1 MDPVSGGLTL
11 AGGAIKALGTI
22 SAGRQQQQALVEQ
35 GRQENIAGNL
45 QATRIR
51 EQARRAIGQQIGG
64 QFANGF
70 QGGTGSA
77 LDALSESQINS
88 TLDALQTRRDAATK
102 AASLYTQGN
111 LARQSAGWGAASGL
125 VGTASQLYG
134 LHKDWTT
141 AHQEDPRAGG
151 TAVVG
156 G

>member
-1 MDPVSGGLTL
+1 MDPVSAGFKVAGGLIKGI
-11 AGGAIKALGTI
+11 GGIA
-22 SAGRQQQQALVEQ
+22 AGRQQQQALVEQ

-51 EQARRAIGQQIGG
+51 EQARRALGEQVGG

-77 LDALSESQINS
+77 LDDLSESQINS

-111 LARQSAGWGAASGL
+111 MARRSAGWDAVAGL
-125 VGTASQLYG
+125 VGTGSDLYG
-134 LHKDWTT
+134 MHQDW
-141 AHQEDPRAGG
+141 ARAQ
-151 TAVVG
+151 APS
-156 G
+156 